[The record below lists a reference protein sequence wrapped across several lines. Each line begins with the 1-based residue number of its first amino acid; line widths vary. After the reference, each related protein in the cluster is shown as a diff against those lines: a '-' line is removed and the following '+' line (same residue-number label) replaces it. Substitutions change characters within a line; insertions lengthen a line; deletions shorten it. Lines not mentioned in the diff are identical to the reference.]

1 MAQKWR
7 FFTSGAY
14 IRRAVRDHGELR
26 GPTTDAQLDRR
37 QRRREDPLPCDTRNE
52 RHFPQS
58 IVSSDCPE
66 PVLANDGLSCKKNG
80 TRKGVSAPG
89 LGAGTDRL
97 WKVKLVLLLILRGG
111 RGPVVLSVMSQV
123 KEGEASDSGKRPL
136 ALHSVPRDAL
146 QGAA

>member
-1 MAQKWR
+1 
-7 FFTSGAY
+7 
-14 IRRAVRDHGELR
+14 
-26 GPTTDAQLDRR
+26 
-37 QRRREDPLPCDTRNE
+37 
-52 RHFPQS
+52 
-58 IVSSDCPE
+58 
-66 PVLANDGLSCKKNG
+66 
-80 TRKGVSAPG
+80 

-136 ALHSVPRDAL
+136 ALHSVSRDAL